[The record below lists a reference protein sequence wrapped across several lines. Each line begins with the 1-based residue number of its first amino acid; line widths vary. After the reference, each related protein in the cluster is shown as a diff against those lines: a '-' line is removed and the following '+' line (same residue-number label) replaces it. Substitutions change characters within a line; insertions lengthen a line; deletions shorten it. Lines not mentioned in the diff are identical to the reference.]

1 MCTMARWRRVVAS
14 RGLDPLILAI
24 IVATAIVLG
33 PQTYESIDASFSD
46 ALELAN
52 AVTFAVFVGELA
64 LRMGSYGRR
73 PREFFRSGWNMFD
86 FATIRPASFPA
97 CARTRGFA

>member
-1 MCTMARWRRVVAS
+1 MARWRRVVAS

-24 IVATAIVLG
+24 IVANAIVLG
-33 PQTYESIDASFSD
+33 PQSYESIDASFSHEP
-46 ALELAN
+46 ELAN
-52 AVTFAVFVGELA
+52 AVILAVFVGELA

-97 CARTRGFA
+97 CGRTRGFA